1 MNEKNIC
8 WIIKFYLV
16 DFVKNFM
23 KNFKGLQIMF
33 WLFSFSKKEYS
44 VSTCPDLSNIKA
56 FSFLE
61 RKLFYTLGW
70 LHKKQSGTQM

>member
-33 WLFSFSKKEYS
+33 
-44 VSTCPDLSNIKA
+44 
-56 FSFLE
+56 
-61 RKLFYTLGW
+61 
-70 LHKKQSGTQM
+70 

>member
-1 MNEKNIC
+1 MYKVVHIIASKYFFFHTYSTLCIINEMNEKNIC

-33 WLFSFSKKEYS
+33 
-44 VSTCPDLSNIKA
+44 
-56 FSFLE
+56 
-61 RKLFYTLGW
+61 
-70 LHKKQSGTQM
+70 